1 MTSICQRFA
10 ATAATAALTLALGG
24 AFAVPAYA
32 SNFVDVPAGHWAEV
46 SGIIDKAVEQGII
59 KGDGGYFRP
68 EDKVTRAEVAAMLMR
83 IAGVAEG
90 TYPNT
95 NETPFV
101 DVADGQWYTACI
113 NWAHDMGIMNGTQGY
128 ARPEAAVSREELACM
143 LGNFQVRCAGMT
155 LSGSISLLSK
165 YPDSS
170 AINDWALQSMAWAVD
185 TGILGGSANLL
196 PGASA
201 TRAEAAKMVVVLNE
215 SLNGADDPADEPVD
229 EPADDEVDGS
239 TDDSTNNGGSGSV
252 VGTAAV
258 ELALQFAGADYAYG
272 GDSPEEGFDCSGLV
286 YYVYSR
292 LGYSLPH
299 GSNSQLAYFKEH
311 ASRFVTDEA
320 DLEYG
325 DVVFF
330 PGHVAF
336 YVGDGICFG
345 ARRPGVPASD
355 CPMYAFGEFLGGGQL

>member
-10 ATAATAALTLALGG
+10 AAAATAALTLALGG

-32 SNFVDVPAGHWAEV
+32 SNFVDVPADHWAET
-46 SGIIDKAVEQGII
+46 SGIIDKAVAQGII
-59 KGDGGYFRP
+59 KGDSGYFRP

-83 IAGVAEG
+83 IAGVADG
-90 TYPNT
+90 TYPNV

-101 DVADGQWYTACI
+101 DVADNQWYTACI
-113 NWAHDMGIMNGTQGY
+113 NWAQDMGIMNGTQGY

-143 LGNFQVRCAGMT
+143 LGNFQVRCAGET

-185 TGILGGSANLL
+185 MDILGGSANLQ

-201 TRAEAAKMVVVLNE
+201 TRAEATKMVVVLNE
-215 SLNGADDPADEPVD
+215 SLNGTVDDPVNPPVD
-229 EPADDEVDGS
+229 EPADDEIDGS
-239 TDDSTNNGGSGSV
+239 TDNGGSDSI

-258 ELALQFAGADYAYG
+258 ELALQFEGADYAYG
-272 GDSPEEGFDCSGLV
+272 GDSPDEGFDCSGLV
-286 YYVYSR
+286 YYVYSQ

-299 GSNSQLAYFKEH
+299 GSNSQLAYFQEH

-320 DLEYG
+320 DLQYG